1 MTTCYYCTPEWLEKS
16 AKLYQSNPQAQKKM
30 KKLSG
35 KMVYR
40 VNAEPSWGIET
51 DVFFCLFFEQGEL
64 LRLELLSE
72 QEGKTE
78 AEFLMGA
85 TPQVWKKILR
95 KESKFIT
102 DFMLGKIKLEK
113 GNKIGVLSV
122 APHANNVIE
131 LLTAVELVFPDELSS
146 DELEKYK
153 TNMKTFRKELD
164 V

>member
-1 MTTCYYCTPEWLEKS
+1 MTTFYYCTPEWLKES
-16 AKLYQSNPQAQKKM
+16 ARAYRSNPKAKEKL

-40 VNAEPSWGIET
+40 VKAEPSWGIEK
-51 DVFFCLFFEQGEL
+51 DVYFCLFFEQGEL
-64 LRLELLSE
+64 IRLELVSE
-72 QEGKTE
+72 EEGKRE

-85 TPQVWKKILR
+85 TPQAWKKILR
-95 KESKFIT
+95 KENKFIT

-113 GNKIGVLSV
+113 GSKLGVLSV

-131 LLTAVELVFPDELSS
+131 LLTSVELVFPDELSK
-146 DELEKYK
+146 DEFELYK
-153 TNMKTFRKELD
+153 ANMKSFREELG

>member
-1 MTTCYYCTPEWLEKS
+1 MTTCYYCTPEWLEES
-16 AKLYQSNPQAQKKM
+16 AKLYRSNPQAQEKL

-40 VNAEPSWGIET
+40 VKAEPFWGIEKDT
-51 DVFFCLFFEQGEL
+51 FFCLFFEQGEL

-72 QEGKTE
+72 EEGKTE
-78 AEFLMGA
+78 AEFIMGA

-113 GNKIGVLSV
+113 GSKIGVLSV

-131 LLTAVELVFPDELSS
+131 LLTAVELIFPDELSS
-146 DELEKYK
+146 DELEQYRA
-153 TNMKTFRKELD
+153 NMKSFQKELSA
-164 V
+164 